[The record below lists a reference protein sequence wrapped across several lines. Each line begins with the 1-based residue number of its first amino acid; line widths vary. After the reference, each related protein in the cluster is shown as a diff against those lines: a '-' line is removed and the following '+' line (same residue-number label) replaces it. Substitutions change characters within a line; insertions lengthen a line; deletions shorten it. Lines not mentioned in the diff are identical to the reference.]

1 MSGYVNRKSGG
12 IFKKL
17 SITVALLLIFF
28 TVGYAAYKLFFI
40 PAPVIEGAD
49 AFKFISS
56 SKTVVL
62 NAKNL
67 KSIVISISQNGKT
80 VELLKDVPAA
90 REKKYSIQVKTKEL
104 QLGDG
109 PAKISIVASSGGF
122 RDVTQVIDAVID
134 TTPPTLDV
142 LMSPYMADVGGGGF
156 IAVRANDADAVFV
169 KLKDY
174 RFAGFR
180 ADSKTGSDGSE
191 EYYIFF
197 PVPIDVAAG
206 STIHAVAEDM
216 AGNQRVRAVDTKIT
230 PKNYSSSSINISDTF
245 INTAVVSILN
255 ITSTSDPVGS
265 FKEVNEKM
273 RAENVAKLREIAK
286 VTESKMLW
294 EGNFLQMK
302 NSQVMAKYG
311 DKRDYIYNGRKISG
325 SVHLGY
331 DLAAN
336 ANSPVEAAN
345 TGIVRFAGDLG
356 IYGNTVA
363 IDHGMALMSIYS
375 HLSEIM
381 VKEGDE
387 VKKGAV
393 IARSGATGF
402 AGGDHLH
409 FGMLIHGYETSP
421 IFWWDTHWLKVNIFD
436 YLEKGSSRT

>member
-1 MSGYVNRKSGG
+1 MSGYVSKSSGG

-17 SITVALLLIFF
+17 SITVVLLFILLAI
-28 TVGYAAYKLFFI
+28 GYAAYKLFFI
-40 PAPVIEGAD
+40 PAPVIEGTD

-56 SKTVVL
+56 NKTVVL

-80 VELLKDVPAA
+80 AELLRDVTPISD
-90 REKKYSIQVKTKEL
+90 KKYSIQVKTKEL
-104 QLGDG
+104 QLSDG

-122 RDVTQVIDAVID
+122 REAKQEIDSVID

-142 LMSPYMADVGGGGF
+142 LMSPYMVTVGGGGF
-156 IAVRANDADAVFV
+156 IAVKSKDADAVFV
-169 KLKDY
+169 RLKDY
-174 RFAGFR
+174 RFEGYKA
-180 ADSKTGSDGSE
+180 ADNPGADGAF

-197 PVPIDVAAG
+197 PVLLDIVEG
-206 STIHAVAEDM
+206 GTIHAVAEDM
-216 AGNQRVRAVDTKIT
+216 AGNQRVRAVDTKIIGKT
-230 PKNYSSSSINISDTF
+230 YSASSINISDTF

-311 DKRDYIYNGRKISG
+311 DKRDYIYNGRKISE

-409 FGMLIHGYETSP
+409 FGILIHGHETSP

-436 YLEKGSSRT
+436 YLEKGNPQT